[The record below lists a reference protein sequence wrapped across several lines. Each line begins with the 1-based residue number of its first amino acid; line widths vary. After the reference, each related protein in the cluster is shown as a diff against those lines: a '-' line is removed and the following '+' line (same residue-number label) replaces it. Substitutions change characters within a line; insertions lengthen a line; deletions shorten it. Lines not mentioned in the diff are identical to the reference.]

1 MKKKNILIIMALLLT
16 LVLGY
21 LIVSAIID
29 NNKHNKELK
38 EYQNKLNTI
47 RSSYNNY
54 VNIKNADIYALEGN
68 NYIKKGTINNIDTVL
83 EDIDITNYREEY
95 FKLKNIDYYVNYKD
109 ITKIDSIETND
120 RYKNYIVY
128 NENIIIPANTKIYLK
143 EDSYYQIDS
152 ELSLPIIIKEDN
164 KYYVEYDNRLVYVE
178 KEGISNIIESNNTD
192 EEISK
197 GFAVLNYHFTINIE
211 AGEQKDCQQEICLTD
226 VQFDSQMQY
235 LHDNEYFSLTL
246 EEIEMFI
253 DGKIRLP
260 KKSVGITIDDG
271 WRVDRSIYILEKYN
285 LHGILF
291 LIGTMAPPS
300 VYASPNLEIA
310 SHTWDLHKKIGD
322 LINTPKDEM
331 LVDLQKSRES
341 LNNTK
346 YFCYP
351 YYQYNNTVISAVK
364 ETGFTMAFAGFNRK
378 VKVGEYKYLVPRYV
392 VVSTMTVDDIARIV
406 K

>member
-1 MKKKNILIIMALLLT
+1 MKKKNILIIIALILT

-21 LIVSAIID
+21 LIVSVIID
-29 NNKHNKELK
+29 NNKRNKELQ
-38 EYQNKLNTI
+38 EYQNKLNAI

-54 VNIKNADIYALEGN
+54 INIKSADIYALEDN
-68 NYIKKGTINNIDTVL
+68 KYIKRGTINNIDTTL
-83 EDIDITNYREEY
+83 EDIDITNYQEEY
-95 FKLKNIDYYVNYKD
+95 FKLKNIDYYIYYKD
-109 ITKIDSIETND
+109 ITKIDNVEINN

-128 NENIIIPANTKIYLK
+128 NENVVIPSNTKIYLK

-152 ELSLPIIIKEDN
+152 ELSLPIIIKDDD
-164 KYYVEYDNRLVYVE
+164 KYYVEYDNKLVYVK
-178 KEGISNIIESNNTD
+178 KEDISNIVESNNTD

-197 GFAVLNYHFTINIE
+197 GFAVLNYHFTISVE

-271 WRVDRSIYILEKYN
+271 WRVDRSIWILEKYN

-300 VYASPNLEIA
+300 VYASNNLEIA
-310 SHTWDLHKKIGD
+310 SHTWDLHKYRGN
-322 LINTPKDEM
+322 LISTPKDEM
-331 LVDLQKSRES
+331 LADLKKSKES
-341 LNNTK
+341 LNDTK

-351 YYQYNNTVISAVK
+351 YYQYNNTVISALK

-392 VVSTMTVDDIARIV
+392 VVNTMTVDDIAKIV

>member
-1 MKKKNILIIMALLLT
+1 MKKKNILIIIALILT

-21 LIVSAIID
+21 LIVSVIID
-29 NNKHNKELK
+29 NNKRNKELQ
-38 EYQNKLNTI
+38 EYQNKLNAI

-54 VNIKNADIYALEGN
+54 INIKSADIYTLEDN
-68 NYIKKGTINNIDTVL
+68 KYIKKGTINNIDTTL
-83 EDIDITNYREEY
+83 GDIDITNYQEEY
-95 FKLKNIDYYVNYKD
+95 FKLKNIDYYIYYKD
-109 ITKIDSIETND
+109 ITKIDNIEINN

-128 NENIIIPANTKIYLK
+128 NENVIIPSDTKIYLK

-152 ELSLPIIIKEDN
+152 ELSLPIIIKDDD
-164 KYYVEYDNRLVYVE
+164 KYYVEYDNRLVYAK
-178 KEGISNIIESNNTD
+178 KEDISNIVESNNTD
-192 EEISK
+192 EEVSK
-197 GFAVLNYHFTINIE
+197 GFAVLNYHFTINVE

-271 WRVDRSIYILEKYN
+271 WRVERSIWFLEKYN

-300 VYASPNLEIA
+300 VYASNNLEIA
-310 SHTWDLHKKIGD
+310 SHSWNLHKYIGN

-331 LVDLQKSRES
+331 LKDLKKSKES
-341 LNNTK
+341 LNDTK

-351 YYQYNNTVISAVK
+351 YYQYNDTVISVLK

-392 VVSTMTVDDIARIV
+392 VVNTMTVDDIAKIV

>member
-21 LIVSAIID
+21 LIVSAISD

-47 RSSYNNY
+47 RSSYNNH
-54 VNIKNADIYALEGN
+54 VIIKDADIYALEGN

-83 EDIDITNYREEY
+83 EDIDIINYQEEY

-178 KEGISNIIESNNTD
+178 KEDISNIIESNNTD

-197 GFAVLNYHFTINIE
+197 GVAVLNYHFTINIE

-331 LVDLQKSRES
+331 LVDLKKSRES

-351 YYQYNNTVISAVK
+351 YYQYNSTVISAVK